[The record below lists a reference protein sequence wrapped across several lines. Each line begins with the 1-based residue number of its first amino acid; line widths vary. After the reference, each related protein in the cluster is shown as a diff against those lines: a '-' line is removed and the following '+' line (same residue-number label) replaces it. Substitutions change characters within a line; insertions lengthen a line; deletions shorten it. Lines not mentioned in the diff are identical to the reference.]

1 MKSVLFKKLSYNATR
16 ITLSVL
22 ASVAVMTV
30 VAYAASTIGTN
41 FSADGTLSVTAT
53 STLSSDLV
61 VDTSTLAVDSFNN
74 KVGIGSTSPNWKL
87 SVAGTG
93 SFDDNVRTS
102 YFTATST
109 TATSTFAGNLKVG
122 SGVCSTATGVG
133 DLCVSDGL
141 EALGNLTL
149 NSNKSVTVCGTNATG
164 HCDYSGTTQVAITSG
179 ISALTS
185 GRTSKQKV
193 IVKGNFVF
201 TSYLNI
207 PNYTILDLS
216 EASITGYASSAN
228 HLIRNSDT
236 TNGNKHIEII
246 GGKIDGYY
254 QVDGV
259 NQQVSVVNTIAM
271 IAEGGVPA
279 SATDLTPANTGSC
292 TLTLGTT
299 TGIEEYGNY
308 VVEITS
314 NSTPDVFKWSD
325 DGGVTWV
332 TGVAVTGSAQ
342 SLNKGKTIT
351 FSSTTCGSLGDDW
364 SFEPRVVYD
373 VKIKDSTLSN
383 TSSEAIQFNYVTDF
397 EIDGLKCWGTGDD
410 CLSIIHYSNNGAIT
424 NSRLQTGDSGYGGA
438 SGIEIEDGAYE
449 ITVSE
454 NVVTSGAT
462 TLTNGTC
469 IKVIIDPGSTTL
481 ASHDIAINNNIL
493 QSCLAEG
500 IAVLQNKAGA
510 TMYNIS
516 LNGNVIKNSGADGI
530 TVSGQS
536 GETDLFGV
544 SITGGGIYEAGDDGV
559 ALTQTDGVVVSGV
572 SIFESYSN
580 GIECSS
586 CINTLIANNII
597 MNNGSGTSGSGA
609 EYGIFAKLSTS
620 NLKILNNMVGDNQAS
635 KTQEGVYISAA
646 TSGIVIANNDLS
658 TIKTSTAASSL
669 AITSASSGWANAFN
683 NNIYKTT
690 IDSSGTY
697 TINNNT
703 LMHNYVRLDCDFS
716 ANCNIALIEPNGIA
730 DGQEMSFECDDTDA
744 QGYTCTIADSSG
756 IVDVAGTFIM
766 AGRDTITLRYSGASA
781 IWLETERSDK

>member
-1 MKSVLFKKLSYNATR
+1 
-16 ITLSVL
+16 
-22 ASVAVMTV
+22 
-30 VAYAASTIGTN
+30 
-41 FSADGTLSVTAT
+41 
-53 STLSSDLV
+53 
-61 VDTSTLAVDSFNN
+61 
-74 KVGIGSTSPNWKL
+74 
-87 SVAGTG
+87 
-93 SFDDNVRTS
+93 
-102 YFTATST
+102 
-109 TATSTFAGNLKVG
+109 
-122 SGVCSTATGVG
+122 
-133 DLCVSDGL
+133 
-141 EALGNLTL
+141 
-149 NSNKSVTVCGTNATG
+149 
-164 HCDYSGTTQVAITSG
+164 
-179 ISALTS
+179 
-185 GRTSKQKV
+185 
-193 IVKGNFVF
+193 
-201 TSYLNI
+201 
-207 PNYTILDLS
+207 
-216 EASITGYASSAN
+216 
-228 HLIRNSDT
+228 
-236 TNGNKHIEII
+236 
-246 GGKIDGYY
+246 
-254 QVDGV
+254 
-259 NQQVSVVNTIAM
+259 
-271 IAEGGVPA
+271 
-279 SATDLTPANTGSC
+279 
-292 TLTLGTT
+292 
-299 TGIEEYGNY
+299 
-308 VVEITS
+308 
-314 NSTPDVFKWSD
+314 
-325 DGGVTWV
+325 
-332 TGVAVTGSAQ
+332 
-342 SLNKGKTIT
+342 
-351 FSSTTCGSLGDDW
+351 
-364 SFEPRVVYD
+364 
-373 VKIKDSTLSN
+373 
-383 TSSEAIQFNYVTDF
+383 
-397 EIDGLKCWGTGDD
+397 
-410 CLSIIHYSNNGAIT
+410 
-424 NSRLQTGDSGYGGA
+424 
-438 SGIEIEDGAYE
+438 
-449 ITVSE
+449 
-454 NVVTSGAT
+454 
-462 TLTNGTC
+462 
-469 IKVIIDPGSTTL
+469 
-481 ASHDIAINNNIL
+481 
-493 QSCLAEG
+493 
-500 IAVLQNKAGA
+500 
-510 TMYNIS
+510 MYNIS

-716 ANCNIALIEPNGIA
+716 ANCNIALIEPTGIA